1 MDLVSLSFKAISAAG
16 GSLGTEI
23 AKRLSNGMNIDA
35 LKSKEDKVID
45 ELKNLQKS
53 IESSKNTT
61 LKAMRMQT
69 VIAADNRVS
78 GCLAELERAV
88 KVSLPLSRDQMRCV
102 RVRLVIANVFP
113 SQREMRTSRMARH
126 TTTRFRPATDCLHHP
141 FSVGFRCL
149 HGG

>member
-1 MDLVSLSFKAISAAG
+1 MDPVSLSFKAISAIG

-61 LKAMRMQT
+61 LNAIRMQK
-69 VIAADNRVS
+69 VIDADNRVS
-78 GCLAELERAV
+78 GFMAELEKAV
-88 KVSLPLSRDQMRCV
+88 MVSLPLSRD
-102 RVRLVIANVFP
+102 
-113 SQREMRTSRMARH
+113 
-126 TTTRFRPATDCLHHP
+126 
-141 FSVGFRCL
+141 
-149 HGG
+149 